1 MPENIEYT
9 ATFNRTSYI
18 LSLNVNSNEPI
29 DEKVNKS
36 IKELMNNNVSLHIEA
51 ESSLLSP

>member
-36 IKELMNNNVSLHIEA
+36 VKELMNNNVSLHIEA